1 MIRGIREIRG
11 YDQPVSSSPSSRT
24 SSSAGSTAARPAAGA
39 PSRLRGGLPEGDRPS
54 RTSGL
59 GGLHKQWC
67 NTGRSGHGSLPVRPV
82 QRARLS
88 AATVQHGQVELNRA
102 ASCRMFARYAIAT
115 AGCVFPRPGC
125 PLGIRQCSIGH
136 SFSASANRGERRKPA
151 ARDGRAVAVAD
162 AGARG
167 GLDPAS
173 ARRRRGLCRRR
184 VAWHLLVARNRPAM
198 MCPRSGDRSTGQ
210 PVLSPSIRCR
220 LPHGSTRTG
229 RAESYRVSLRAIRVS
244 QASAAWSCRPPT
256 PEVREGRSP
265 SDSPPGSRVCAA
277 AAGIAAAAPALE
289 KRSG

>member
-24 SSSAGSTAARPAAGA
+24 SSSAGSTAARPAAAA

-151 ARDGRAVAVAD
+151 ARDGRAVAVAV
-162 AGARG
+162 AGAARRPG
-167 GLDPAS
+167 PGLRAAPERPLPTAGRVAAARRAKSARHDVPQEWRSVDRPTRSIPLDPVQAS
-173 ARRRRGLCRRR
+173 ARF
-184 VAWHLLVARNRPAM
+184 NT
-198 MCPRSGDRSTGQ
+198 DRS
-210 PVLSPSIRCR
+210 S
-220 LPHGSTRTG
+220 
-229 RAESYRVSLRAIRVS
+229 
-244 QASAAWSCRPPT
+244 
-256 PEVREGRSP
+256 
-265 SDSPPGSRVCAA
+265 
-277 AAGIAAAAPALE
+277 
-289 KRSG
+289 